1 MPDTTDPREVT
12 IDYTN
17 YRGERSL
24 RRILPLGIFWGANE
38 WHPEE
43 QWLLSAVD
51 LEKNAA
57 RILAMRDIH
66 SWKAVTPKR
75 QMTYWGKPLA
85 ELSDDEIRIALMQ
98 VPDGVSPESCDFRLA
113 LEMENEKRSLQP
125 SSAT

>member
-1 MPDTTDPREVT
+1 MTDPREVT

-24 RRILPLGIFWGANE
+24 RRILPLGTFWGANE
-38 WHPEE
+38 WHREE

-51 LEKNAA
+51 LEKKAS
-57 RILAMRDIH
+57 RIFAMKDVH
-66 SWKAVTPKR
+66 SWMATTPKR

-85 ELSDDEIRIALMQ
+85 ELSDDEIKIALRQ
-98 VPDGVSPESCDFRLA
+98 LPDGAAPELCDLRLA
-113 LEMENEKRSLQP
+113 LEMENERRSLAKPQP